1 MTTKTLF
8 AHMTWPEVNEVIA
21 EGRVAVIPVG
31 AIEQH
36 GYHLPVDTDNLFV
49 DQICSR
55 AAERAP
61 DLMVVLPV
69 IHYGFNDHNMDF
81 PGTISIKMQHFI
93 DYCFDVGA
101 SLAYHGFRR
110 ILYLNG
116 HGSNGPLCNLI
127 ARRITNE
134 TEALAGS
141 INHWELA
148 YDVIMGQAEAGPK
161 GVDHACEWET
171 SEYLYLKPELVQM
184 DKAVDE
190 FAVDRGGPRWLY
202 PNVAGGSTWV
212 YFMNNWSRMSESGVN
227 GAATLGTAEK
237 GKVMIEATIDRLV
250 TVARDFK
257 AMPTAPRTDHRVQ
270 AQPDTTNPS

>member
-1 MTTKTLF
+1 
-8 AHMTWPEVNEVIA
+8 MTWPEVNEAIR
-21 EGRVAVIPVG
+21 ERRVAVIPVG

-36 GYHLPVDTDNLFV
+36 GPHLPIDTDNLFV
-49 DQICSR
+49 ASICDK

-61 DLMVVLPV
+61 DAIVSLPP

-81 PGTISIKMQHFI
+81 PGTITIKMQHFI

-110 ILYLNG
+110 ILYVNG
-116 HGSNGPLCNLI
+116 HGSNGPLCNLV

-141 INHWELA
+141 INHWELGWDA
-148 YDVIMGQAEAGPK
+148 IMGQVEAGPK

-190 FAVDRGGPRWLY
+190 FAPDRGGPRWLY
-202 PNVAGGSTWV
+202 PNVAGGSNWV
-212 YFMNNWSRMSESGVN
+212 YFMNNWSRMSTSGIN
-227 GAATLGTAEK
+227 GAATLATADK
-237 GKVMIEATIDRLV
+237 GKVMIETTIERLIQ
-250 TVARDFK
+250 VAHDFK
-257 AMPTAPRTDHRVQ
+257 ALPDTPRVDHRVKL
-270 AQPDTTNPS
+270 D

>member
-1 MTTKTLF
+1 MTTKHLF
-8 AHMTWPEVNEVIA
+8 ASMTWPEVNEAIA
-21 EGRVAVIPVG
+21 EQRVAVIPVA

-49 DQICSR
+49 EQICNR
-55 AAERAP
+55 AAERAHESI
-61 DLMVVLPV
+61 VALPP

-110 ILYLNG
+110 ILYVNG

-148 YDVIMGQAEAGPK
+148 YDVIIGQAEAGPK

-190 FAVDRGGPRWLY
+190 YASDRGGPRWLY
-202 PNVAGGSTWV
+202 PHLSGGTWV

-227 GAATLGTAEK
+227 GAATLGTAKK
-237 GKVMIEATIDRLV
+237 GEVMIEATIERLIE
-250 TVARDFK
+250 VARGFK
-257 AMPTAPRTDHRVQ
+257 EMPTAPRVDHRIQ
-270 AQPDTTNPS
+270 LHPEPKF

>member
-1 MTTKTLF
+1 MTKKHLY
-8 AHMTWPEVNEVIA
+8 ASMTWPEVNETIT
-21 EGRVAVIPVG
+21 EGRVALIPIG

-36 GYHLPVDTDNLFV
+36 GPHLPIDTDNLFV
-49 DQICSR
+49 EQICNR

-61 DLMVVLPV
+61 DALVALPP

-81 PGTISIKMQHFI
+81 PGTITIKMQHFM

-110 ILYLNG
+110 ILYVNG
-116 HGSNGPLCNLI
+116 HGSNGPLCNLV
-127 ARRITNE
+127 ARRLVNE

-148 YDVIMGQAEAGPK
+148 FDAIMSVVEAGPK

-184 DKAVDE
+184 DKALDE
-190 FAVDRGGPRWLY
+190 YAPDRGGPRWLY
-202 PNVAGGSTWV
+202 PNVAGGATWV
-212 YFMNNWSRMSESGVN
+212 YFMNNWSCMSESGIN
-227 GAATLGTAEK
+227 GAATLGTPEK
-237 GKVMIEATIDRLV
+237 GKVMIETTIERLIE
-250 TVARDFK
+250 VARDFK
-257 AMPTAPRTDHRVQ
+257 ALPTAPRVDHRVQ
-270 AQPDTTNPS
+270 PPDSSAE